1 MGMLK
6 PASNKQAFA
15 KVGLYG
21 NAGSGKTYT
30 AALIAI
36 GLHQYAKATKP
47 IGMFDTEP
55 AASYIIP
62 LFEKAGIPFLVYD
75 ESRALKD
82 LMSFMDEAE
91 QECFAVIV
99 DSVTHVWRDTQESYM
114 AKINEG
120 LAKKNKK
127 PIYRLEFHH
136 WVPIKAAWAKFTDR
150 YLSSKLHV
158 IVCGRAGAMYEY
170 QENTETGKKEL
181 ITTGSRMAT
190 EKEMGYEPSLL
201 IEMIPARENGKTINR
216 AVVIKDRTDTL
227 NGNEIDFPD
236 FEKLKSHFAFLN
248 LGGEHYTSME
258 RRDSKEMFTE
268 DGQDDWSN
276 EQRQRGILSEEI
288 GGLMQTHYPAQTAEH
303 KAARLALMQEIFG
316 TRSWKKIEEAT
327 PSKDLRAGLE
337 KMREKLEP
345 REEVAL
351 DMDELV
357 QQIEAAENDEI
368 AALVLDTAHGHADEK
383 RAIAA
388 FNKRFPP
395 KAA

>member
-1 MGMLK
+1 MSMLK

-15 KVGLYG
+15 KVGIYG

-30 AALIAI
+30 AALVAI

-55 AASYIIP
+55 AASYIMP

-75 ESRALKD
+75 ESRALRD
-82 LMSFMDEAE
+82 LMAFMDEAE

-120 LAKKNKK
+120 LAKKGKR
-127 PIYRLEFHH
+127 PIHKLEFHH
-136 WVPIKAAWAKFTDR
+136 WGPIKAAWAKFTDR

-158 IVCGRAGAMYEY
+158 IVCGRAGSIYEY
-170 QENTETGKKEL
+170 QTNEETGKKEL
-181 ITTGSRMAT
+181 ITTGTRMAT

-201 IEMIPARENGKTINR
+201 IEMMPVREEGKTINR
-216 AVVIKDRTDTL
+216 ATVVKDRTDTL
-227 NGNEIDFPD
+227 NGDEIDFPN
-236 FEKLKSHFAFLN
+236 FEKMKSHFAFLN
-248 LGGEHYTSME
+248 LGGEHYASLDQ
-258 RRDSKEMFTE
+258 RDSKEMFTE
-268 DGQDDWSN
+268 DGQDDWSH

-288 GGLMQTHYPAQTAEH
+288 IGLMQKHYPSQTADDK
-303 KAARLALMQEIFG
+303 KARMELMFEIFA

-327 PSKDLRAGLE
+327 ASKDLRAGLVRL
-337 KMREKLEP
+337 KEKLEP
-345 REEVAL
+345 EPPIEIDVDEVIEQIKSSE
-351 DMDELV
+351 DVEL
-357 QQIEAAENDEI
+357 
-368 AALVLDTAHGHADEK
+368 AALALDTARGHPDEK
-383 RAIAA
+383 LAQAA
-388 FNKRFPP
+388 FNERWLE

>member
-1 MGMLK
+1 MSMLK

-15 KVGLYG
+15 KVGIYG

-75 ESRALKD
+75 ESRALRD
-82 LMSFMDEAE
+82 LMAFMDEAE

-120 LAKKNKK
+120 LAKRNKK
-127 PIYRLEFHH
+127 PIFKLEFHH
-136 WVPIKAAWAKFTDR
+136 WGPIKAAWAKFTDR

-158 IVCGRAGAMYEY
+158 IVCGRAGSIYEY
-170 QENTETGKKEL
+170 QTNAETGKKEL

-201 IEMIPARENGKTINR
+201 IEMMPVREDGKTINR
-216 AVVIKDRTDTL
+216 AIVIKDRTDTL
-227 NGNEIDFPD
+227 NGAEIDFPN
-236 FEKLKSHFAFLN
+236 FEKVKSHFAFLN

-258 RRDSKEMFTE
+258 TRDSKEMFTE
-268 DGQDDWSN
+268 DGQDDWSQ
-276 EQRQRGILSEEI
+276 EQRQRGIWSEEI
-288 GGLMQTHYPAQTAEH
+288 AGLMQKHHPSQTADDK
-303 KAARLALMQEIFG
+303 KARGDLMEEFFK

-327 PSKDLRAGLE
+327 PSKELRAGYAAL
-337 KMREKLEP
+337 KAKLEP
-345 REEVAL
+345 EPVPEV
-351 DMDELV
+351 DIDEV
-357 QQIEAAENDEI
+357 IEQIKGAEDVEL
-368 AALVLDTAHGHADEK
+368 AALSLDTARGHPREK
-383 RAIAA
+383 EAQAA
-388 FNKRFPP
+388 FETRWQQ
-395 KAA
+395 AA

>member
-1 MGMLK
+1 MSMLK

-15 KVGLYG
+15 KVGIYG

-82 LMSFMDEAE
+82 LMAFMDEAE
-91 QECFAVIV
+91 KECFAVIV
-99 DSVTHVWRDTQESYM
+99 DSVTHVWRDTQESYL
-114 AKINEG
+114 AKLNEG

-127 PIYRLEFHH
+127 PIFKLEFHH
-136 WVPIKAAWAKFTDR
+136 WGPIKAAWAKFTDR
-150 YLSSKLHV
+150 YLSSKIHV
-158 IVCGRAGAMYEY
+158 IVCGRAGNIYEY
-170 QENTETGKKEL
+170 QTNEETGKKEL

-201 IEMIPARENGKTINR
+201 IEMAPVREDGKTINR
-216 AVVIKDRTDTL
+216 AIIIKDRTDTL
-227 NGNEIDFPD
+227 NGNEIDFPS
-236 FEKLKSHFAFLN
+236 FEKIKSHFAFLN

-258 RRDSKEMFTE
+258 QRDSKEMFTE
-268 DGQDDWSN
+268 DGQDDWSH
-276 EQRQRGILSEEI
+276 EQRQRGIWAEEI
-288 GGLMQTHYPAQTAEH
+288 QGLIAKHHPSQTAED
-303 KAARLALMQEIFG
+303 KKARLEIMEAVFG

-327 PSKDLRAGLE
+327 PSKELRAGFERL
-337 KMREKLEP
+337 KARLEP
-345 REEVAL
+345 PEVIEV
-351 DMDELV
+351 DIDEV
-357 QQIEAAENDEI
+357 IEQIRQAEDVEL
-368 AALVLDTAHGHADEK
+368 AALALDTAQGHPREVEARNAFTEK
-383 RAIAA
+383 WQ
-388 FNKRFPP
+388 